1 MIMSTK
7 NTLFRQTLVKGD
19 LDLVWSFFS
28 TPLNLSLITPPDMG
42 FKIRTEDL
50 PKDIH
55 EGLKIKYQVR
65 PAFRI
70 PTTWVTK
77 ISSVNEGQYFV
88 DTQLKGPYKLWEHS
102 HVFEPVEE
110 GVLMTDHIVYK
121 LPGGPLGKVADSW
134 VSKRLDHIFDYRE
147 KAIQEIFN

>member
-1 MIMSTK
+1 MSTK

-19 LDLVWSFFS
+19 IDIVWNFFS
-28 TPLNLSLITPPDMG
+28 TPFNLSLITPPDMG
-42 FKIRTEDL
+42 FQIRTENL

-55 EGLKIKYQVR
+55 EGLQIQYTVR

-70 PTTWVTK
+70 PTKWVTR
-77 ISSVNEGQYFV
+77 IASVDEGRYFV

-102 HVFEPVEE
+102 HVFEQCED
-110 GVLMTDHIVYK
+110 GVLMTDHVVYE
-121 LPGGPLGKVADSW
+121 LPGGAFGKVADSW